1 MTKNMHREMVQREL
15 VRRLQREKRLLAI
28 QREALILL
36 SLGLITILGVIL
48 IVI

>member
-1 MTKNMHREMVQREL
+1 MKKNMNREILQREL

-36 SLGLITILGVIL
+36 TLGLVTVLGVIL

>member
-1 MTKNMHREMVQREL
+1 MTKNMNKEILQREL

-36 SLGLITILGVIL
+36 TLGLVTVLGVIL

>member
-1 MTKNMHREMVQREL
+1 MHREMLRRETI
-15 VRRLQREKRLLAI
+15 RRLQREKKLLAL

-36 SLGLITILGVIL
+36 TLGLVTVLGVIL

>member
-1 MTKNMHREMVQREL
+1 MTKNMHREMLQRETL
-15 VRRLQREKRLLAI
+15 RRLQREKRILAI

-36 SLGLITILGVIL
+36 TLGLVTVLGVIL

>member
-1 MTKNMHREMVQREL
+1 MHREMVQREL

-36 SLGLITILGVIL
+36 TLGLVTILGVIL

>member
-28 QREALILL
+28 QCEALILL
-36 SLGLITILGVIL
+36 TLGLVTILGVIL

>member
-1 MTKNMHREMVQREL
+1 MTKNMHREM
-15 VRRLQREKRLLAI
+15 LQREKRLLAI

-36 SLGLITILGVIL
+36 TLGLVTVLGVIL

>member
-15 VRRLQREKRLLAI
+15 VRRLQHEKRLLAI

-36 SLGLITILGVIL
+36 TLGLVTILGVIL